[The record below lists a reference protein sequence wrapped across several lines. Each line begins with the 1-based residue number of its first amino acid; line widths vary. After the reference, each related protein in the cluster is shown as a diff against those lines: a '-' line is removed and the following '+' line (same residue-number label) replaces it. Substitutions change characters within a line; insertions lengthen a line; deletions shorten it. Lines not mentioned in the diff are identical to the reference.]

1 MMPATYVRPCNVSSS
16 RAVRAPSAQWMW
28 SASRALFWSS
38 SQVASST
45 GCVLQ
50 ILDAKAGFLVNGC
63 ITVSAT
69 VLMLEESTQFT
80 RDSDSAAAG
89 EESLRYAPL
98 CHTACLET
106 SIKQSAA
113 LYIPSRAFLVF
124 VATFLLSDKNQD
136 VPGSLVWERR
146 ERSR

>member
-1 MMPATYVRPCNVSSS
+1 M
-16 RAVRAPSAQWMW
+16 
-28 SASRALFWSS
+28 
-38 SQVASST
+38 
-45 GCVLQ
+45 LQ

-69 VLMLEESTQFT
+69 VLVLEESMQFT

-98 CHTACLET
+98 CHTACPET
-106 SIKQSAA
+106 SIKQRAA

-124 VATFLLSDKNQD
+124 VATFLLSSDKDQG
-136 VPGSLVWERR
+136 VPGSLVGERR